1 MANTPHYDLPLF
13 ETNDIPSWLRDWN
26 SAMTKIDAGINSV
39 AQEMSGFQTDVD
51 NAVNTA
57 NSAAGQVTQLSGQV
71 TSLNNRVTALEEGG
85 GGGGTPPVIP
95 PIPNG
100 ILNSTDGNLW
110 QPVGSLNNI
119 TQSQAAVTIEFG
131 DSEDNPS
138 NWVLGEEIITQ
149 QGTQGGLNLIGNG
162 TSGRLNTLVTDY
174 NGGSFPVTVRLL
186 TGSRRVNGGRW
197 ILTNSYTIMYNV
209 QPPSTGHTASGSDF
223 RVTISSGLNAPNN
236 LLQLQMYRLWVT
248 INSTLQ
254 YPNN

>member
-57 NSAAGQVTQLSGQV
+57 NSAAGQVTQLSGQI
-71 TSLNNRVTALEEGG
+71 TTLNNRVTTLEEGG
-85 GGGGTPPVIP
+85 GGGATPVIP

-100 ILNSTDGNLW
+100 VLNSTDGNLW

-119 TQSQAAVTIEFG
+119 TQSQAAVTIDFG
-131 DSEDNPS
+131 GSEDDPS
-138 NWVLGEEIITQ
+138 SWVLGEEIITS
-149 QGTQGGLNLIGNG
+149 QGTQGGLNLIGSG
-162 TSGRLNTLVTDY
+162 TAGRLNTIITDY
-174 NGGSFPVTVRLL
+174 NSGNFPVTVRLL

-197 ILTNSYTIMYNV
+197 ILTNSYTISYNI
-209 QPPSTGHTASGSDF
+209 QPPSTGSTASGNDF
-223 RVTISSGLNAPNN
+223 RVNISTGLNIQGSSV
-236 LLQLQMYRLWVT
+236 LQLQMYRLWVT
-248 INSTLQ
+248 INSTLK
-254 YPNN
+254 YPT